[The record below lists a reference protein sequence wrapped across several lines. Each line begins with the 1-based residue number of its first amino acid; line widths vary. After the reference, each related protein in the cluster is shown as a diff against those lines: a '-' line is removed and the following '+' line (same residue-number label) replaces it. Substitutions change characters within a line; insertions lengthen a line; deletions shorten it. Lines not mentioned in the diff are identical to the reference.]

1 MIVKKFGG
9 TSIAT
14 PKLIRHVADMLPGSK
29 NILLVLSAIAGTTN
43 TLGSIASHLY
53 KKDKQK
59 ASELTT
65 ELEQYYSKFIDEL
78 FNDKATRIAAAEM
91 AGEHFSHIRSFMCDM
106 FTRFEECTILAQ
118 GELISTALFKFYC
131 DEIGLKTAL
140 IPALDFMRIDPSG
153 DPDLHYL
160 SENLGK
166 IINNHKETDVF
177 ITQGYICRNAFGE
190 IDNLKRGGSDYTA
203 TLIAAALNVES
214 IEIWSDVD
222 GMCNI
227 DPSIVTHTRS
237 IDALSYT
244 EAAELAYFGARIL
257 HPYCVQPVQE
267 KRIPL
272 ILKNTLNPEN
282 KGTLISAN
290 SGNKDAIKAVA
301 AKDDIIAIK
310 IRSGRMLQAYG
321 FLRNLFEVFERYQT
335 PIDLITTS
343 EVAVSLTIDQ
353 PENLDNIVNELK
365 LFGHVEVDS
374 DQVIICIVGDF
385 LEENHGYAAMVFNA
399 LKDIPVRMVSYGGSK
414 NNISL
419 LVNKEDKE
427 KTLLALNNN
436 LFRL

>member
-1 MIVKKFGG
+1 
-9 TSIAT
+9 
-14 PKLIRHVADMLPGSK
+14 
-29 NILLVLSAIAGTTN
+29 
-43 TLGSIASHLY
+43 
-53 KKDKQK
+53 
-59 ASELTT
+59 
-65 ELEQYYSKFIDEL
+65 
-78 FNDKATRIAAAEM
+78 
-91 AGEHFSHIRSFMCDM
+91 
-106 FTRFEECTILAQ
+106 
-118 GELISTALFKFYC
+118 
-131 DEIGLKTAL
+131 
-140 IPALDFMRIDPSG
+140 
-153 DPDLHYL
+153 
-160 SENLGK
+160 
-166 IINNHKETDVF
+166 
-177 ITQGYICRNAFGE
+177 
-190 IDNLKRGGSDYTA
+190 
-203 TLIAAALNVES
+203 VES
-214 IEIWSDVD
+214 IEIWSDVN

-227 DPSIVTHTRS
+227 DPSIVTHTQS